1 MLMMTASLES
11 IRNGINELDQFNSTK
26 GQGTTRI
33 LFTDVELEA
42 REYIK
47 DKMKEIGLTVEED
60 AVGNIFGVLKGQ
72 EPELPPIWS
81 GSHIDTVKHA
91 GKFDGMAGVIAAI
104 EAQRMIQESG
114 RKHKRTIK
122 SVVFTSEEP
131 TRFGLCCL
139 GSRALAGELKREDLS
154 EIRDAD
160 GESLEQVLVRLGYD
174 LNAFHLIRK
183 RNQDV
188 YASVELHIEQGAVLE
203 QAGKSIGIVEAIAG
217 PSNITVT
224 VEGVQEHAGSTPMPI
239 RVDALTAAAEIV
251 LKVEAL
257 AKGSSSEHTVGTVG
271 FMEVYPNASN
281 AIPGKVTFTIDLR
294 DSEMEVKEKVM
305 QELLSYFKELE
316 SSRQVRI
323 YYNIDNHDKPMPC
336 NKNINHM
343 IEKICSEKSIDYTRM
358 ISGAYHDSMFVGKF
372 APISM
377 IFVPS
382 RGGLS
387 HNPDEWTDFE
397 DIKTG
402 TELLAESLLRLANK

>member
-1 MLMMTASLES
+1 MNASLDN
-11 IRNGINELDQFNSTK
+11 IKNGILKLDGFNSTK

-33 LFTDVELEA
+33 LFTEVELEA
-42 REYIK
+42 RKYIK
-47 DKMKEIGLTVEED
+47 DKMKAMGLEVEED
-60 AVGNIFGVLKGQ
+60 GIGNLFGVLKGE
-72 EPELPPIWS
+72 EPKLSPVWS

-91 GKFDGMAGVIAAI
+91 GKFDGMAGVIAAM
-104 EAQRMIQESG
+104 EAQRMIKEAG
-114 RKHKRTIK
+114 VKHKRTIK

-139 GSRALAGELKREDLS
+139 GSRALAGELQREDLS
-154 EIRDAD
+154 GICDEN
-160 GESLEQVLVRLGYD
+160 GESLEKVLERLGYD
-174 LNAFHLIRK
+174 LNTFHLIKK

-203 QAGKSIGIVEAIAG
+203 QLGKPIGIVDAIAG

-224 VEGVQEHAGSTPMPI
+224 IEGVQEHAGATPMPI
-239 RVDALTAAAEIV
+239 RADALTAASEIV

-281 AIPGKVTFTIDLR
+281 AIPGKVTFSIDLR
-294 DSEMEVKEKVM
+294 DSDMAVKEEVLK
-305 QELLSYFKELE
+305 ELRSYFREVEKRRKV
-316 SSRQVRI
+316 SIHDVVH
-323 YYNIDNHDKPMPC
+323 NHDQPVRC
-336 NKNINHM
+336 NPNMNRIIENI
-343 IEKICSEKSIDYTRM
+343 CLEKSIDYHRM
-358 ISGAYHDSMFVGKF
+358 MSGAYHDSMFVGKF

-397 DIKTG
+397 DIKLG
-402 TELLAESLLRLANK
+402 TEILAESLLTLANE